1 MQKRNN
7 QTEILPNY
15 FLFSLRCYSILSYG
29 SKIHCSSAKIWWKI
43 MLHKKYSW
51 TCRKYPLF
59 MIKPLCF
66 TLFHP
71 SSIVHITKFHR
82 SPAQGALPQDCEAP
96 ALWAARPPL
105 ALPIQSVKSM
115 IANRILMMT
124 DVHVYILYVYI
135 CWYWYIIYISILVLL
150 YIYCI
155 SPNVD
160 LWVFYV
166 FQQAKRSGAWDDHPT
181 WLY

>member
-1 MQKRNN
+1 
-7 QTEILPNY
+7 
-15 FLFSLRCYSILSYG
+15 
-29 SKIHCSSAKIWWKI
+29 
-43 MLHKKYSW
+43 
-51 TCRKYPLF
+51 

-124 DVHVYILYVYI
+124 DVHVYILYMYI
-135 CWYWYIIYISILVLL
+135 YMFVLIYYIYIYILVLL
-150 YIYCI
+150 YILYSTKCR
-155 SPNVD
+155 SLSFFLFFSRQNVAEPEMTIR
-160 LWVFYV
+160 LGCTNH
-166 FQQAKRSGAWDDHPT
+166 AHK
-181 WLY
+181 LYR

>member
-96 ALWAARPPL
+96 ALWGCQATPGVTP
-105 ALPIQSVKSM
+105 S
-115 IANRILMMT
+115 NRWNQWLRIGFWWWLMCMCIYCICI
-124 DVHVYILYVYI
+124 YIYMLVLIYYI
-135 CWYWYIIYISILVLL
+135 YIYISIVI
-150 YIYCI
+150 YIYI
-155 SPNVD
+155 
-160 LWVFYV
+160 VFH
-166 FQQAKRSGAWDDHPT
+166 QM
-181 WLY
+181 

>member
-1 MQKRNN
+1 MLNSNFSWTIVIDYRCCTFVSIHYTIYICGILSQPSMQKRNN

-51 TCRKYPLF
+51 ICRKYPLF

-66 TLFHP
+66 TMFHP

-105 ALPIQSVKSM
+105 ALPNRCIQK
-115 IANRILMMT
+115 
-124 DVHVYILYVYI
+124 
-135 CWYWYIIYISILVLL
+135 
-150 YIYCI
+150 
-155 SPNVD
+155 
-160 LWVFYV
+160 WV
-166 FQQAKRSGAWDDHPT
+166 SEINDCE
-181 WLY
+181 